1 MDAKKLVTGTV
12 AGTVAQAIF
21 GYLIFDLLLGSF
33 YAANMTQSADLMREA
48 SLLWPMILGNIALA
62 LLVTLAVLQTGS
74 GSLLAGFKIGA
85 IVGFLVWFGV
95 HFNMYAM
102 LQLGNLSVIIVDSLA
117 EAVRTGITGAIIAL
131 VLARF
136 SAEEPKEEPAPAV

>member
-1 MDAKKLVTGTV
+1 MDTKKLVTGTV

-21 GYLIFDLLLGSF
+21 GYLIFDLLLASF

-74 GSLLAGFKIGA
+74 DSLLKGFKVGA

-95 HFNMYAM
+95 HFNLYSM
-102 LQLGNLSVIIVDSLA
+102 LTLGNLIVEIVDPFL
-117 EAVRTGITGAIIAL
+117 EAVRTGITGAVIGL
-131 VLARF
+131 VLGRF
-136 SAEEPKEEPAPAV
+136 FKAEPATTG

>member
-1 MDAKKLVTGTV
+1 MDAKKLGTGAV

-21 GYLIFDLLLGSF
+21 GYLIFDLLLASF
-33 YAANMTQSADLMREA
+33 YAANMTQSDDLMREA

-62 LLVTLAVLQTGS
+62 VLVTLAIEKTGS
-74 GSLLAGFKIGA
+74 KSPLQGFKVGA

-102 LQLGNLSVIIVDSLA
+102 LPLGNLIVIIIDPFA
-117 EAVRTGITGAIIAL
+117 EAVRTGITGAVIGL

-136 SAEEPKEEPAPAV
+136 SKEEPAPAA

>member
-21 GYLIFDLLLGSF
+21 GYLIFDLILAGY

-48 SLLWPMILGNIALA
+48 SLLWPMILGNLALA
-62 LLVTLAVLQTGS
+62 LLVTLAVLRTGS
-74 GSLLAGFKIGA
+74 ASLLAGFKVGA
-85 IVGFLVWFGV
+85 ILGFLIWFGV

-102 LQLGNLSVIIVDSLA
+102 LPLGNLSVIIVDPFA
-117 EAVRTGITGAIIAL
+117 EAVRTGITGAVIGF
-131 VLARF
+131 VLGRF
-136 SAEEPKEEPAPAV
+136 FAAEPATTG

>member
-21 GYLIFDLLLGSF
+21 GFLIFDLLLASF

-48 SLLWPMILGNIALA
+48 SLLWPMILGNLALA
-62 LLVTLAVLQTGS
+62 ALVTLAVAKTGCE
-74 GSLLAGFKIGA
+74 SLLGGFKVGA
-85 IVGFLVWFGV
+85 VVGFLVWFGV

-102 LQLGNLSVIIVDSLA
+102 FPLGNLSVIIIDPFA
-117 EAVRTGITGAIIAL
+117 EAVRTGITGAVIGF
-131 VLARF
+131 VLGRF
-136 SAEEPKEEPAPAV
+136 FKAEPATTG